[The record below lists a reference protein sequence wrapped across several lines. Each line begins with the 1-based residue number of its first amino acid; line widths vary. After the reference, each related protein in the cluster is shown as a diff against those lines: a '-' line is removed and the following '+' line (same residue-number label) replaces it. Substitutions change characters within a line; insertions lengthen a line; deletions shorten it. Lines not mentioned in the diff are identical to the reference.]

1 MTPRGGAVG
10 GDAEATG
17 VRPINPPSL
26 TSRNA
31 IAALRR
37 NTAVDVADGS
47 NASVELSRHVGFT
60 PNSGRM
66 AATQRT
72 DASGQIRTHAPQQ
85 ICELGVNTPSLLD
98 KTQAVSCRCHQPE
111 CPLSSGYPD
120 FLGSFLDLSNPG
132 IDLVLSDRTHRMI
145 NDDGLK
151 VRHAKSLSG

>member
-1 MTPRGGAVG
+1 MHLVPA
-10 GDAEATG
+10 
-17 VRPINPPSL
+17 PINVRCYSNSNPIVRRSKV
-26 TSRNA
+26 T
-31 IAALRR
+31 LR
-37 NTAVDVADGS
+37 A
-47 NASVELSRHVGFT
+47 
-60 PNSGRM
+60 NSGLMHRSK
-66 AATQRT
+66 
-72 DASGQIRTHAPQQ
+72 SG
-85 ICELGVNTPSLLD
+85 ELGVNTPSLLD

>member
-1 MTPRGGAVG
+1 MDVSAW
-10 GDAEATG
+10 
-17 VRPINPPSL
+17 L
-26 TSRNA
+26 TKYCCSGSPDMFWNEVSKTVV
-31 IAALRR
+31 L
-37 NTAVDVADGS
+37 NVAFGS
-47 NASVELSRHVGFT
+47 NASVQLSRHVGFT
-60 PNSGRM
+60 PDSGRM

-72 DASGQIRTHAPQQ
+72 DASGQFRTHAPQQ

-120 FLGSFLDLSNPG
+120 FLGSFLDLSDPG
-132 IDLVLSDRTHRMI
+132 IGLVMSDRTHWMI

>member
-1 MTPRGGAVG
+1 M
-10 GDAEATG
+10 
-17 VRPINPPSL
+17 
-26 TSRNA
+26 
-31 IAALRR
+31 ALRAGVEEPS
-37 NTAVDVADGS
+37 TAS
-47 NASVELSRHVGFT
+47 NASRHCCPAMTKLV
-60 PNSGRM
+60 
-66 AATQRT
+66 AT
-72 DASGQIRTHAPQQ
+72 GQFRTHAPQQ

-120 FLGSFLDLSNPG
+120 FLGFFLDLSNPG

>member
-1 MTPRGGAVG
+1 MMARSTLQRKAGYI
-10 GDAEATG
+10 DA
-17 VRPINPPSL
+17 RPL
-26 TSRNA
+26 TISSTKSSCYARPDHT
-31 IAALRR
+31 L
-37 NTAVDVADGS
+37 GS
-47 NASVELSRHVGFT
+47 NAVQLSRHVGFT
-60 PNSGRM
+60 PDSGRM

-72 DASGQIRTHAPQQ
+72 DASGQFRTHAPQQ

>member
-1 MTPRGGAVG
+1 MAGLINLRLLTDFFNKIGQLRPMWPIWPAGSCPLRSECDRVAALHEN
-10 GDAEATG
+10 DAECQ
-17 VRPINPPSL
+17 
-26 TSRNA
+26 
-31 IAALRR
+31 
-37 NTAVDVADGS
+37 
-47 NASVELSRHVGFT
+47 F
-60 PNSGRM
+60 
-66 AATQRT
+66 
-72 DASGQIRTHAPQQ
+72 RTHAPQQ

-120 FLGSFLDLSNPG
+120 FLDSFLDLSNPG